1 MNDSV
6 IERQEAKTPEQR
18 FLQVLEADYGQAPR
32 VSEAILEE
40 AQKCLYGETSALR
53 PGQVRV
59 LLTAIEAGHGRIL
72 RETELKEV
80 VWTVDAGPE
89 DLRVQPEHGVV
100 GLRRVRIQRL
110 ADEAVAQGAVATQE
124 DLARVQNVSTRT
136 IKRDSKA
143 LEAEG
148 IYLPT
153 RGRLKGIG
161 RGQTHKAQIV
171 GRWLRGETY
180 DQIQL
185 HTRHSLVSIKRYV
198 QSFVR
203 VVDLHQQGMLESQI
217 AFVLQISDYLV
228 GEYLALYRQ
237 HDTFEYQARL
247 TEQIERLRRAPSE
260 KKGAL

>member
-1 MNDSV
+1 MNNSTTK
-6 IERQEAKTPEQR
+6 RQQAKTPEQR
-18 FLQVLEADYGQAPR
+18 FLQVLEADYGQPPR

-40 AQKCLYGETSALR
+40 AQACLFGQGSALR

-59 LLTAIEAGHGRIL
+59 LLTAMEAGHGRSL
-72 RETELKEV
+72 RETKLKEV
-80 VWTVDAGPE
+80 VWTVDAGQE
-89 DLRVQPEHGVV
+89 DLQVQQEHGLT

-110 ADEAVAQGAVATQE
+110 AE
-124 DLARVQNVSTRT
+124 DLARVLNVSTRT

-203 VVDLHQQGMLESQI
+203 VVDLHQQGMPESQI
-217 AFVLQISDYLV
+217 AFVLQISNYLV
-228 GEYLALYRQ
+228 GEYLGLYRQ
-237 HDTFEYQARL
+237 HDATEYQARL

-260 KKGAL
+260 KKEAL

>member
-1 MNDSV
+1 MD
-6 IERQEAKTPEQR
+6 
-18 FLQVLEADYGQAPR
+18 
-32 VSEAILEE
+32 
-40 AQKCLYGETSALR
+40 
-53 PGQVRV
+53 
-59 LLTAIEAGHGRIL
+59 AGHGRSL
-72 RETELKEV
+72 RETELREV
-80 VWTVDAGPE
+80 VWTVDAGAE
-89 DLRVQPEHGVV
+89 DLRVQQEHGSV

-110 ADEAVAQGAVATQE
+110 ADEAVAQGGVATQE
-124 DLARVQNVSTRT
+124 DLARVLNVSTRT

-148 IYLPT
+148 ISLPT

-203 VVDLHQQGMLESQI
+203 VVDLHQQGMPESQI
-217 AFVLQISDYLV
+217 GFVLQISDYLI

-237 HDTFEYQARL
+237 HDTIEYQARL
-247 TEQIERLRRAPSE
+247 TEQIDRLRRAPSE

>member
-1 MNDSV
+1 MNNSATK
-6 IERQEAKTPEQR
+6 RQEAKTPERR
-18 FLQVLEADYGQAPR
+18 FLQVLETDFGQAPR

-40 AQKCLYGETSALR
+40 AQKCLYGETVGLR

-72 RETELKEV
+72 GETKLKEV
-80 VWTVDAGPE
+80 VWTVDAGQE
-89 DLRVQPEHGVV
+89 DLQVQQEHGSV

-110 ADEAVAQGAVATQE
+110 ADEAIAQGGVATQE
-124 DLARVQNVSTRT
+124 DLARVLNVSTRT

-203 VVDLHQQGMLESQI
+203 VVDLHQQGMPDSQI
-217 AFVLQISDYLV
+217 AFVLQISEYLV

-237 HDTFEYQARL
+237 YDTIEYQARL
-247 TEQIERLRRAPSE
+247 TEQIDRLRKAPSA